1 MKGSKTIFLILIVI
15 ITVLSG
21 CSFFSRADVS
31 SRSYQKSGVNPVQFK
46 KSSLKFSLENSDSDS
61 RSALGLY
68 HGDILGDSG
77 EELIVV
83 GKDYIKVC
91 NLAGE
96 VVESGQFEGMNFGS
110 CVVADIDEDGKK
122 DIVIGS
128 AEDKGVRILI
138 YSGVLAPVADFAY
151 SKMYN
156 GRTSIHFVKD
166 GVVYF
171 SAVSSLYI
179 PPKITGAY
187 DIDTDSLLWE
197 YYTGPVPV
205 DMAAD
210 SGFKMITISNT
221 PKSKKGLVLDERNVA
236 DHSKYK
242 GSIYVLGS
250 EGGVKTQLS
259 IGPEYRVGEFQDG
272 GISSV
277 TERFI
282 DADNDGTEELL
293 VAVNRVSGFYR
304 GNAELQLR
312 SLNGELTGSREF
324 SPNTEIE
331 FSFYHTGKNPEIA
344 VLLKQTGK
352 MYVLNG
358 ELEVKKEAEIPDFE
372 SEGTLQESGDYN
384 GDGRMEYLVT
394 AGRMLYILDSSLD
407 LIFSMA
413 ADTAVKKA
421 FLVPDSGGKPVLAV
435 LSDDLCIYRVG
446 SESSA
451 SISVFS
457 DPPGADLYMNGVLMD
472 PAPVSGL
479 IKDVPPGKAV
489 FQAKMGTWRSPEKTV
504 KIKGGQHY
512 TVNLKLENY
521 KDKQNPVPKQAKEI
535 ELFPDP
541 EIPLKNW
548 EDISLV
554 KNVSKKTSEVLIRN
568 SHRDLAGDS
577 GKDFIFFD
585 REKHLL
591 KTVDSDMNLL
601 CEFKIPADCYI
612 TDTGGVWPD
621 TDGNGKADIV
631 IFRKR
636 SFQLLFYAAD
646 GKLLR
651 YKRLGRFPDTVM
663 GRSLVDS
670 SGIMMIDFNTGYVQ
684 QPRGIMGVDLNS
696 MKIDFFYPVAA
707 NPIGLLRTDGG
718 MILSDI
724 HTPSNGCRITYP
736 NGTEADD
743 SEYFVYMMDENGNP
757 AENSFN
763 PGLEGNNGQIFY
775 YSADMDS
782 DGNPEVYFVGNK
794 TNYYSGRTE
803 VRRLDID
810 TGKLSGPLFSP
821 GDNLKIFF
829 HSMVKKEGK
838 QLLAVYQSAP
848 RILNFL
854 DSGFKTEMKYDMAER
869 DFTSPYRWF
878 FADLNSDGNSEMF
891 LWNKTG
897 LYIYD
902 LDFNQI
908 AVIGT
913 DRKESVLAN
922 VIVSDLNSDGKDEI
936 TLVYDDTISVYSY

>member
-1 MKGSKTIFLILIVI
+1 MKRGKSSFLILIVI
-15 ITVLSG
+15 IAVLSG

-46 KSSLKFSLENSDSDS
+46 KSSLKFSLENSDSDY
-61 RSALGLY
+61 RSALGIY
-68 HGDILGDSG
+68 HGDIQGDSG

-210 SGFKMITISNT
+210 SGFTMITISNT

-242 GSIYVLGS
+242 SSIYVLGS

-293 VAVNRVSGFYR
+293 VAVNRVSDFYR

-312 SLNGELTGSREF
+312 SLDGDVLVKHEF
-324 SPNTEIE
+324 SPGTEID
-331 FSFYHTGKNPEIA
+331 FSFYHTGKNLEIA
-344 VLLKQTGK
+344 ALLKQTGK
-352 MYVLNG
+352 MYILNG
-358 ELEVKKEAEIPDFE
+358 KLDVRKEAAIPDFE
-372 SEGTLQESGDYN
+372 AEGTLQESGDYN

-407 LIFSMA
+407 PVFSMA

-451 SISVFS
+451 SIS
-457 DPPGADLYMNGVLMD
+457 
-472 PAPVSGL
+472 
-479 IKDVPPGKAV
+479 
-489 FQAKMGTWRSPEKTV
+489 
-504 KIKGGQHY
+504 
-512 TVNLKLENY
+512 
-521 KDKQNPVPKQAKEI
+521 
-535 ELFPDP
+535 
-541 EIPLKNW
+541 
-548 EDISLV
+548 
-554 KNVSKKTSEVLIRN
+554 
-568 SHRDLAGDS
+568 
-577 GKDFIFFD
+577 
-585 REKHLL
+585 
-591 KTVDSDMNLL
+591 
-601 CEFKIPADCYI
+601 
-612 TDTGGVWPD
+612 
-621 TDGNGKADIV
+621 
-631 IFRKR
+631 
-636 SFQLLFYAAD
+636 
-646 GKLLR
+646 
-651 YKRLGRFPDTVM
+651 
-663 GRSLVDS
+663 
-670 SGIMMIDFNTGYVQ
+670 
-684 QPRGIMGVDLNS
+684 
-696 MKIDFFYPVAA
+696 
-707 NPIGLLRTDGG
+707 
-718 MILSDI
+718 
-724 HTPSNGCRITYP
+724 
-736 NGTEADD
+736 
-743 SEYFVYMMDENGNP
+743 
-757 AENSFN
+757 
-763 PGLEGNNGQIFY
+763 
-775 YSADMDS
+775 
-782 DGNPEVYFVGNK
+782 
-794 TNYYSGRTE
+794 
-803 VRRLDID
+803 
-810 TGKLSGPLFSP
+810 
-821 GDNLKIFF
+821 
-829 HSMVKKEGK
+829 
-838 QLLAVYQSAP
+838 
-848 RILNFL
+848 
-854 DSGFKTEMKYDMAER
+854 
-869 DFTSPYRWF
+869 
-878 FADLNSDGNSEMF
+878 
-891 LWNKTG
+891 
-897 LYIYD
+897 
-902 LDFNQI
+902 
-908 AVIGT
+908 
-913 DRKESVLAN
+913 
-922 VIVSDLNSDGKDEI
+922 
-936 TLVYDDTISVYSY
+936 

>member
-1 MKGSKTIFLILIVI
+1 MKRSRIIFLILIAILAAV
-15 ITVLSG
+15 TG

-46 KSSLKFSLENSDSDS
+46 KSSLKFSLEHSDPDLK
-61 RSALGLY
+61 SATGLY

-83 GKDYIKVC
+83 GKNYIRVYD
-91 NLAGE
+91 LAGE
-96 VVESGQFEGMNFGS
+96 VVESKQFDGVNFGS
-110 CVVADIDEDGKK
+110 CVVVDVDEDGKK

-128 AEDKGVRILI
+128 AEDKGVRILM
-138 YSGVLAPVADFAY
+138 YSGVLSPVSDFAY

-156 GRTSIHFVKD
+156 GKTTIHFVKD

-187 DIDTDSLLWE
+187 DIAADSLLWE

-210 SGFKMITISNT
+210 SGFTMFTLSNT
-221 PKSKKGLVLDERNVA
+221 PKSKKGLVLDERNVS
-236 DHSKYK
+236 DHSKYRS
-242 GSIYVLGS
+242 SIYVLNHDG
-250 EGGVKTQLS
+250 EAGTQVS
-259 IGPEYRVGEFQDG
+259 IGPEYKVGEFQDG

-277 TERFI
+277 TERFV
-282 DADNDGTEELL
+282 DSDNDGVKELL
-293 VAVNRVSGFYR
+293 VAVNRVSDFYR

-312 SLNGELTGSREF
+312 LLDGDVLEKHEF
-324 SPNTEIE
+324 SPGTEID
-331 FSFYHTGKNPEIA
+331 FSFYHTGKNLEIA

-352 MYVLNG
+352 MYILNG
-358 ELEVKKEAEIPDFE
+358 KLDVRKEAAIPDFE
-372 SEGTLQESGDYN
+372 AEGTLQESGDYN

-407 LIFSMA
+407 PVFSMA

-457 DPPGADLYMNGVLMD
+457 DPPGADLYMNGVLLA
-472 PAPVSGL
+472 PRPVSGL
-479 IKDVPPGKAV
+479 IKDIPPGKV
-489 FQAKMGTWRSPEKTV
+489 SFQAKMGIFSSSVQTINLR
-504 KIKGGQHY
+504 GGEHY
-512 TVNLKLENY
+512 TLDLKLQDYADKEN
-521 KDKQNPVPKQAKEI
+521 VPGKQAKEI
-535 ELFPDP
+535 VLFPDP
-541 EIPLKNW
+541 ESPLANW
-548 EDISLV
+548 KDIHLV
-554 KNVSKKTSEVLIRN
+554 KKITKKKTEVFVRN

-621 TDGNGKADIV
+621 IDGNGKAGMV
-631 IFRKR
+631 VYKRK
-636 SFQLLFYAAD
+636 SYQLFIYAAD

-651 YKRLGRFPDTVM
+651 YKRLGWFPDTVM
-663 GRSLVDS
+663 GKSLVDS
-670 SGIMMIDFNTGYVQ
+670 RGMMIIDFNTGYVQ

-696 MKIDFFYPVAA
+696 MKIGFFYPTAA
-707 NPIGLLRTDGG
+707 NPIGLLRTGG
-718 MILSDI
+718 EMILSDI
-724 HTPSNGCRITYP
+724 HTPSNGCKIIYP
-736 NGTEADD
+736 NGAEADD

-763 PGLEGNNGQIFY
+763 PDLEGNNGQIFY
-775 YSADMDS
+775 YSADMDL
-782 DGNPEVYFVGNK
+782 DGNHEIYFIADK
-794 TNYYSGRTE
+794 TNYYTGKTE

-821 GDNLKIFF
+821 GNNLKIFF

-838 QLLAVYQSAP
+838 QLLAVYQSSP
-848 RILNFL
+848 RILYFL
-854 DSGFKTEMKYDMAER
+854 DSGFKTKMKYDMAER
-869 DFTSPYRWF
+869 DFPSPYRWF

-936 TLVYDDTISVYSY
+936 TLVYDDTISIYSY